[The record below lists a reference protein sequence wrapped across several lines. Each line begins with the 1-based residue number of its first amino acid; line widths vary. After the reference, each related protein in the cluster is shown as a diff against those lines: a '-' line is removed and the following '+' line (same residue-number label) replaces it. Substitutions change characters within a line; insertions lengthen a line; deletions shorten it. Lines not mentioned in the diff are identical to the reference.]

1 MGWLRLWL
9 LCQPYTSQARAPEQ
23 DSSVN
28 GGDSPVLKGTESC
41 LLQQGND
48 KCAKGTES
56 GLWRPGCCLYNLHQ
70 VISYPSGAG
79 PQDYVTELS
88 SFLSTG
94 RRWPPRAP
102 WPGTRLEMQMG
113 RAESTRK
120 EQNIPGGG
128 RSLVLPTTGCWSFR
142 SVCIWF
148 PPDFSVIGQSR
159 THASPVK

>member
-9 LCQPYTSQARAPEQ
+9 QGILRCQPYTSQARAH
-23 DSSVN
+23 VN
-28 GGDSPVLKGTESC
+28 GRDSPVLKGTESC

-48 KCAKGTES
+48 NCAKGTVS
-56 GLWRPGCCLYNLHQ
+56 GVWRPGCCLYNLHQ

-94 RRWPPRAP
+94 RRCPPRAP

-120 EQNIPGGG
+120 EQNIPDGGY
-128 RSLVLPTTGCWSFR
+128 SLVLPTTACWSFG

-148 PPDFSVIGQSR
+148 PPDFTPQSSVRIGHMPAQ
-159 THASPVK
+159 